1 MRRTRVIVMMFVLAA
16 ASAVFAQGPDKD
28 WTPLFNGK
36 DLTGWKNYG
45 AEKWTVENGEI
56 GRASCRERVLACV

>member
-28 WTPLFNGK
+28 WTPLFNG
-36 DLTGWKNYG
+36 
-45 AEKWTVENGEI
+45 
-56 GRASCRERVLACV
+56 